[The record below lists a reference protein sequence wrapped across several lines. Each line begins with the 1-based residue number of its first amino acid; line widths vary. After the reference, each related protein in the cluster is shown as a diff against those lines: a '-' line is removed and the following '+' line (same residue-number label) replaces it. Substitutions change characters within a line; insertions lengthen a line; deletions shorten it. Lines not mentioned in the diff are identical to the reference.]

1 MVAKCSERGRKMDP
15 IESKPP
21 AILVG
26 TETLPPM
33 KPNKA
38 TSSASIQKDKG
49 TKRRSDRRTT
59 GDRFGILNAFVD
71 CSMADLTRAELA
83 TWMILYR
90 DTRDGIARAAQS
102 DIATRA
108 GLSERAIRNAIGSLE
123 QAGLL
128 QVVYRGGLNR
138 GVSRYK
144 VFPQRKQASC

>member
-1 MVAKCSERGRKMDP
+1 MDP

-21 AILVG
+21 AILEG
-26 TETLPPM
+26 AAMLPPM

-38 TSSASIQKDKG
+38 TSSASIQKDN
-49 TKRRSDRRTT
+49 RRASQ
-59 GDRFGILNAFVD
+59 GDRFRILNAFVD

-144 VFPQRKQASC
+144 VFPQRKQTSC

>member
-1 MVAKCSERGRKMDP
+1 MDP

-21 AILVG
+21 AILEG
-26 TETLPPM
+26 AAMLPPM

-38 TSSASIQKDKG
+38 TSSASIQKDN
-49 TKRRSDRRTT
+49 RRASQ
-59 GDRFGILNAFVD
+59 GDRFRILNAFVD

-128 QVVYRGGLNR
+128 QVVY
-138 GVSRYK
+138 
-144 VFPQRKQASC
+144 

>member
-1 MVAKCSERGRKMDP
+1 MDP

-21 AILVG
+21 AILEG
-26 TETLPPM
+26 AATLPPM

-38 TSSASIQKDKG
+38 TLSASIQKDN
-49 TKRRSDRRTT
+49 RRASQGDRRGA
-59 GDRFGILNAFVD
+59 GDRFRILNDFVD

-144 VFPQRKQASC
+144 VFPQRKQTSC